1 MCACV
6 WHSAGSPPRGDPIF
20 KLGLRF
26 TLQWE
31 DCVLSPLSW
40 TDLFVWGGNYRP
52 SHAIFLWVKIS
63 ASFPLLL
70 LLLLFNH
77 HTPSTNLLYQ
87 FVKLRGLTH
96 LIYPHYYVFAMRENG
111 VRTRSLSLSLLPCT
125 AHEECV
131 KKCSLRWV
139 HFFLSNSCFG
149 ERRSLPPLLIIS
161 NPSLSPPPPPCTKK
175 CWMGNQ
181 PPPPPPPYLGSEL
194 GLPALLSS

>member
-111 VRTRSLSLSLLPCT
+111 VRTRSLSLSLSLSSSLHRTWGMRKKVLSPVGPFFFVEFVLRGEEIPPSIANYIQPLP
-125 AHEECV
+125 
-131 KKCSLRWV
+131 
-139 HFFLSNSCFG
+139 
-149 ERRSLPPLLIIS
+149 LP
-161 NPSLSPPPPPCTKK
+161 SPPP
-175 CWMGNQ
+175 
-181 PPPPPPPYLGSEL
+181 LH
-194 GLPALLSS
+194 